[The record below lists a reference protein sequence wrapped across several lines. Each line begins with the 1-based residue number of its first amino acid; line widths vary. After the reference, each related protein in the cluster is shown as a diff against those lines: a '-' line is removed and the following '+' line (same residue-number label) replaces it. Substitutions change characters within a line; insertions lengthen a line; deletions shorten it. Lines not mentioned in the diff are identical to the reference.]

1 MAKINARSPYF
12 INVSDS
18 NLASATLE
26 VEIYT
31 GTAHTS
37 GHTISPTYVLTST
50 AVGTNVTFEISN
62 LIRDYLTTG
71 FDGEYNTS
79 SLYSTINV
87 DYKATLTLTTGS
99 SSAQTPVLG
108 LRAFDG
114 YGYFED
120 GANPQLLEGLLIS
133 NNIILKPDDA
143 PLRIPVDA
151 NNTTSVAFFY
161 NGQEIYT
168 QAVADQTDSDNWI
181 QYITNESQAGADSYE
196 DRILEDGGVYEG
208 SQCLTNFLAQFGIYG
223 VDEVYVNGTEGVTK
237 LEVRNIE
244 ECKFTPYK
252 MVFVNKY
259 GALQDLW
266 MFKRSDLSLS
276 KKEES
281 FRSSIISNGS
291 YNTYQHQYKTFNVNG
306 KETLTLNTGFYPE
319 EYNEVFRQ
327 FTLSEDVWIEYDN
340 KTLPVTVKSS
350 DLSFQTQLNNKI
362 INYTIQVE
370 FAYDKINNVR

>member
-1 MAKINARSPYF
+1 
-12 INVSDS
+12 
-18 NLASATLE
+18 
-26 VEIYT
+26 
-31 GTAHTS
+31 
-37 GHTISPTYVLTST
+37 
-50 AVGTNVTFEISN
+50 
-62 LIRDYLTTG
+62 
-71 FDGEYNTS
+71 
-79 SLYSTINV
+79 
-87 DYKATLTLTTGS
+87 
-99 SSAQTPVLG
+99 
-108 LRAFDG
+108 
-114 YGYFED
+114 
-120 GANPQLLEGLLIS
+120 
-133 NNIILKPDDA
+133 
-143 PLRIPVDA
+143 
-151 NNTTSVAFFY
+151 
-161 NGQEIYT
+161 
-168 QAVADQTDSDNWI
+168 
-181 QYITNESQAGADSYE
+181 
-196 DRILEDGGVYEG
+196 
-208 SQCLTNFLAQFGIYG
+208 
-223 VDEVYVNGTEGVTK
+223 
-237 LEVRNIE
+237 
-244 ECKFTPYK
+244 